1 MTDIL
6 LTETN
11 EESSDQEFL
20 LSAPF
25 KNDIGDQNCFVNV
38 ILHLFHYT
46 PELKFYFETEDFILD
61 NDNYNLL
68 IEIQKVLEKYKQLTS
83 KIYYKKIPKNNR
95 FINIISIRGELDYLF
110 ENEKMFRIGEIG
122 EPSDIF
128 YIFLS
133 AIHAYVHKEGSLM
146 NQPTE
151 KCTKEECLTHKL
163 FFINF
168 TTQTTCLNCE
178 VKSDFLV
185 VPPNNYLFD
194 IDVNTILIY
203 IENLSYFS
211 EFNYKLFT
219 FTYDYYMKDT
229 KDEKKICECQTP
241 NYIKNYILVESKDY
255 FAVNLKW
262 NTMKPKLT
270 EICKLFFS
278 IPQIFKNNEL
288 FTIYNNS
295 LIEKYFLYGMICFCD
310 NHYVSF
316 YMNLDEKEKVDNYW
330 IYNEDM
336 KNEKF
341 ENWKEIVIYCIQ
353 NMYYPKM
360 LFYKKLNSDLML
372 FDDIKNYDFDEED
385 FFEMFNHSLKIDR
398 INLTN
403 YNNENNKKN
412 ILRFNENFLY
422 KSTDESFIKSV
433 NDMRIN
439 NESLQEKRK
448 NKLNEEEKEIY
459 EELQKL
465 KKGEF
470 DFLEDKKIETPIKR
484 KIFEKDK
491 NLFLIDKD
499 ELKKDEF
506 RNKMYDK
513 NDCWICEKC
522 KNINSKKKFECLKCK
537 IVDMKIFDL
546 LEESKKKSNS
556 NNNSNTNELNKKNNL
571 KNKKKNDKNIKN
583 SDLNKK
589 FKEINEI
596 NSNYELKNKNKK
608 NEIIIKKNWKCKN
621 CNFSNINYD
630 YCENCLKNKII

>member
-1 MTDIL
+1 
-6 LTETN
+6 
-11 EESSDQEFL
+11 
-20 LSAPF
+20 
-25 KNDIGDQNCFVNV
+25 
-38 ILHLFHYT
+38 
-46 PELKFYFETEDFILD
+46 
-61 NDNYNLL
+61 
-68 IEIQKVLEKYKQLTS
+68 
-83 KIYYKKIPKNNR
+83 
-95 FINIISIRGELDYLF
+95 
-110 ENEKMFRIGEIG
+110 
-122 EPSDIF
+122 
-128 YIFLS
+128 
-133 AIHAYVHKEGSLM
+133 
-146 NQPTE
+146 
-151 KCTKEECLTHKL
+151 
-163 FFINF
+163 
-168 TTQTTCLNCE
+168 
-178 VKSDFLV
+178 
-185 VPPNNYLFD
+185 
-194 IDVNTILIY
+194 
-203 IENLSYFS
+203 
-211 EFNYKLFT
+211 
-219 FTYDYYMKDT
+219 
-229 KDEKKICECQTP
+229 
-241 NYIKNYILVESKDY
+241 
-255 FAVNLKW
+255 
-262 NTMKPKLT
+262 
-270 EICKLFFS
+270 
-278 IPQIFKNNEL
+278 
-288 FTIYNNS
+288 
-295 LIEKYFLYGMICFCD
+295 
-310 NHYVSF
+310 
-316 YMNLDEKEKVDNYW
+316 
-330 IYNEDM
+330 
-336 KNEKF
+336 
-341 ENWKEIVIYCIQ
+341 
-353 NMYYPKM
+353 
-360 LFYKKLNSDLML
+360 ML

-506 RNKMYDK
+506 RNKIYDK

-522 KNINSKKKFECLKCK
+522 KNINSMKKFECLKCK

-583 SDLNKK
+583 TDLNKK

-621 CNFSNINYD
+621 CGFSNINYD